1 MGISGQPRQSDA
13 NKHRDGMSF
22 NIRRD
27 PSTHGTAFS
36 EVVEDDQVLVPV
48 MITNPPP
55 ETLVDKLDF
64 IIVIPCCT
72 REYHMPEAAAEE
84 KRAPSGGGVRRRV
97 ISRQRVES
105 NPDDF
110 L

>member
-1 MGISGQPRQSDA
+1 MGS
-13 NKHRDGMSF
+13 M
-22 NIRRD
+22 IRRD
-27 PSTHGTAFS
+27 TSNHGTAFS
-36 EVVEDDQVLVPV
+36 EVVEEDKVLVPV

-72 REYHMPEAAAEE
+72 REYHMPNAAAEE
-84 KRAPSGGGVRRRV
+84 KQAPSGGGIRRRV

-105 NPDDF
+105 DPDDF